1 MKRILAGAVALAASV
16 GVLSGCGGSSGQC
29 LVTSSGSKVCGAD
42 AAAWCR
48 ATDDLRN
55 SVLSGGYSSD
65 PTLATTQADCQ
76 AFESDYPQ

>member
-1 MKRILAGAVALAASV
+1 
-16 GVLSGCGGSSGQC
+16 
-29 LVTSSGSKVCGAD
+29 VTSSGSKVCGAD